1 MKKIIT
7 KCIVIATTLLIMVP
21 SFIGIAYANETK
33 VPNTTVEYIDVAE
46 VEKDLKFLFT
56 EATSYE
62 NGVLYVNKELLTER
76 YGTLAPYI
84 AMGIE
89 RIYTEPNLVQNLQA
103 SLQDRDFV
111 SCMRDELIGMIPG
124 MELVDLMRGDIISY
138 IQGQMWGKAA
148 SYIAMKLA
156 KFIAMKLAKF
166 GMKSNV
172 AGIVAQLGISA
183 GKCAIWG

>member
-84 AMGIE
+84 AMCIE

-156 KFIAMKLAKF
+156 KF

-172 AGIVAQLGISA
+172 AGIVAQLGISD

>member
-103 SLQDRDFV
+103 SLQDRDFI

-156 KFIAMKLAKF
+156 KLCDESLKKAEDNINLILKDGELKEFKEEE
-166 GMKSNV
+166 
-172 AGIVAQLGISA
+172 
-183 GKCAIWG
+183 

>member
-1 MKKIIT
+1 MGS
-7 KCIVIATTLLIMVP
+7 
-21 SFIGIAYANETK
+21 SFVGIAYANETK
-33 VPNTTVEYIDVAE
+33 LPNETVEYIDVAE

-56 EATSYE
+56 EATNYE
-62 NGVLYVNKELLTER
+62 NGIFYVNKELLTEC

-89 RIYTEPNLVQNLQA
+89 RVYTEPNLAQNLQA

-111 SCMRDELIGMIPG
+111 SCMRYELIGMIPG
-124 MELVDLMRGDIISY
+124 MVLVDLMRGDIISY

-156 KFIAMKLAKF
+156 KF
-166 GMKSNV
+166 GMKSKV
-172 AGIVAQLGISA
+172 AGILAQLGISA
-183 GKCAIWG
+183 GKNAILG

>member
-138 IQGQMWGKAA
+138 IQGKM
-148 SYIAMKLA
+148 
-156 KFIAMKLAKF
+156 
-166 GMKSNV
+166 
-172 AGIVAQLGISA
+172 
-183 GKCAIWG
+183 